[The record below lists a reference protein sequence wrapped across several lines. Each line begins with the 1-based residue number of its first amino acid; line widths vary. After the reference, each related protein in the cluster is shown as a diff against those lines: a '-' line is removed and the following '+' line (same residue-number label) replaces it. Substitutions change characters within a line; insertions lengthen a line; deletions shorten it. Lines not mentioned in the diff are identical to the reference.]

1 MKKRL
6 FDIIIIVVLLLLFLT
21 LSYLGLLEKSVKF
34 MFIPF
39 LAFYYIGQYSERK
52 FSKRTGL

>member
-21 LSYLGLLEKSVKF
+21 LSYLGLLEKSAKF

-52 FSKRTGL
+52 FSK